1 MSSIARLDARTIA
14 TRRGVLYAKR
24 RGSSGGGTRAVFWF
38 LIAAVAGVLTYL
50 AFRRLGNL
58 TARLSALA
66 AIIIVAAIAAFCLRH
81 WLSHAEIGQVE
92 ALRLLLGFLIGLAGG
107 YFFVNV
113 GITVS
118 ANVVLWTALGV
129 FVIALVAP
137 HFDRWATRLSSFKA
151 SGLEVQL
158 ATISNA
164 VKAVQPDSREQFLDE
179 QILVSLG
186 DFDEIIKRDIAY
198 IEHFRIP
205 NLEELAKQNPN
216 GISLKDGIRAA
227 KDQLGKLKELQ
238 TVFNQIVSPL
248 TRCVVS
254 AIENGYHI
262 ESARSEL
269 RPVADQLTRIITL
282 EDRKLSSS
290 PPEDMTKILDAAR
303 WKFWSDLRTMPDK
316 FAPYADPE
324 RASACLAVTTATIP
338 DPTRRHQYFSDLP
351 HLFVSR
357 AFLLLFVGNDELALR
372 ELQKARHSWKMDDL
386 YSGYLMGRVSYYRGE
401 PIDQYVETLEKMK
414 TVAKDR
420 QEVIRKVTAA
430 CGAKCSVDV
439 QQWEPMLIAGLRRA
453 EHVALNFIAY
463 GIAQDL
469 AQELKQAEPLRPI
482 AEDYASQ
489 LKKYVESAAAL
500 DEVERDSML
509 DTAAFVTIVSQAA
522 RKERDQK
529 VLKDAVDT
537 LAALVA
543 RAEQRAAKETGTKKT
558 VRLAL
563 KEMRAHFASGKSLL
577 ED

>member
-1 MSSIARLDARTIA
+1 L
-14 TRRGVLYAKR
+14 
-24 RGSSGGGTRAVFWF
+24 FWF
-38 LIAAVAGVLTYL
+38 LISGVVGFLTYF
-50 AFRRLGNL
+50 AFRRLGSAA
-58 TARLSALA
+58 ARVSALA
-66 AIIIVAAIAAFCLRH
+66 AIIIVAAIAAFCLRR

-92 ALRLLLGFLIGLAGG
+92 ALRLLLGFLVGLAGG

-113 GITVS
+113 GITIS

-129 FVIALVAP
+129 FVFALIAP
-137 HFDRWATRLSSFKA
+137 HFDRWATRLSTFKA
-151 SGLEVQL
+151 SGVEVQL

-164 VKAVQPDSREQFLDE
+164 VKVVQPDSREQFLDE
-179 QILVSLG
+179 QILASLAV
-186 DFDEIIKRDIAY
+186 FDEIIKRDIVY

-205 NLEELAKQNPN
+205 NLKELAKQNPN
-216 GISLKDGIRAA
+216 NNSLKDGLRRGE
-227 KDQLGKLKELQ
+227 DQLGKLKELQ
-238 TVFNQIVSPL
+238 AVFNQVVSPL
-248 TRCVVS
+248 TRCVVN

-282 EDRKLSSS
+282 EDHKPGSNER
-290 PPEDMTKILDAAR
+290 PDDMTKILDAAR
-303 WKFWSDLRTMPDK
+303 SKFWSDLRIMPDK

-324 RASACLAVTTATIP
+324 PASACLAATTATIP

-372 ELQKARHSWKMDDL
+372 ELQKARHGWKMDDV

-420 QEVIRKVTAA
+420 QEVIRTVAAA
-430 CGAKCSVDV
+430 CGAKCSADV
-439 QQWEPMLIAGLRRA
+439 QQWGPMLTAGLRRA
-453 EHVALNFIAY
+453 EHVAINFIAY

-469 AQELKQAEPLRPI
+469 AQGLKQAEPLRPI

-489 LKKYVESAAAL
+489 LKKYVESAPVL
-500 DEVERDSML
+500 DEVERDGML
-509 DTAAFVTIVSQAA
+509 DTAAFVTIVSQAG

-529 VLKDAVDT
+529 ALKDAVDT
-537 LAALVA
+537 LATLVA
-543 RAEQRAAKETGTKKT
+543 RAEQRASKETGTKKT

-563 KEMRAHFASGKSLL
+563 KEMRAHFGSGKSLL